1 MRITQFVDGITADF
15 IRYYETPFALASSSL
30 SSDRHREMAAP
41 GALHQEPIVEVIP
54 RYRPACDTIAQIT
67 DPQFSEFVANGLFDA
82 PKPYEH
88 QAEAIRRTMAGEHVV
103 VTAGTGSGKTE
114 CFLLPITL
122 RLMLEARRDG
132 WASYPRPA
140 PSQWFRA
147 DGSPFEAQ
155 RRGENPSERT
165 AAVRA
170 LVIYPMNALVEDQ
183 IRRLRSGLDSRN
195 ALTWLDTN
203 LGGNRFYF
211 GRYTGRTP
219 VPGDVTNKI
228 RMEEYR
234 RQCRAAWRTAESL
247 RDREAA
253 AIAAGSAES
262 LREVAK
268 ERTFVPRVGDAEMF
282 GRWDMIESP
291 PDILITNFSM
301 LNVMLMRQREEPMFR
316 ATREW
321 LESSEDN
328 HFTLV
333 VDELHMYRGT
343 SGSETALLLR
353 NVLDRLGLDGAR
365 RSQLRII
372 ATSASMGDDEAVA
385 RRFLAEFFG
394 ESSSSF
400 ALISGTRV
408 SEKGTPA
415 DVAAHAAAFEAYGAT
430 EMADPS
436 ALAQALGAADLDEA
450 LRNTGI
456 VGGMV
461 AGISEAAAKT
471 SEQTG
476 RPVLKG
482 ATTARYG
489 TLGDVLFPHLDPARA
504 RVALDGVVAAL
515 GTRDTSLAI
524 NRPVLATRLH
534 AFVRSFAG
542 GWACS
547 RSGCGCVQGADVA
560 RWVGQYFA
568 SPQLRCECGA
578 RVLQLL
584 YCQTCG
590 EAYLGGWVHERGG
603 AVEVLGTTPI
613 VKRRF
618 GDENLLAKTF
628 DQFRVF
634 GRKPPASF
642 PPPSKGHVYPDWHEA
657 RWDFA
662 KGRLLHGSDGGYVV
676 YNLAGKGSN
685 EAKAFPAL
693 PVTCAHCGTSSMGI
707 IQRKDKARA
716 AFDWATVRELSTG
729 LNKATQVYADALLER
744 LPSHHIGT
752 VEAKQLVV
760 FSDNRSDAA
769 TRSAG
774 IQLGREADLRRAIL
788 FRALTEYNEL
798 RGAARRLYERT
809 EMTPDLQAMR
819 ERLRAKNRQLWDAIE
834 DAREGGASEDLKG
847 KALSGIA
854 AFEAQ
859 GLTIDTVSRHIR
871 DAFLE
876 VGMNPGSIRLSAQ
889 AYKRA
894 RWALAFSKAGLGW
907 TESSAVPQDD
917 YDALRSRINSE
928 SKKSVIATIFD
939 GARRDLESIG
949 VAYVVPPKLESAPA
963 SLRSILV
970 GTVRILGKRR
980 RTLATYRGQYGNSAP
995 KVVKDF
1001 ISAHSGRVNVGPDEL
1016 VVNVQD
1022 LLGKA
1027 LDAGSWLL
1035 VAEEC
1040 ELRQFGSHFWRCRN
1054 CGEVHATDPDGVC
1067 TLCRKN
1073 DLERCDYY
1081 GPDAKDY
1088 YVALAQRQ
1096 SAYRLNCEELTG
1108 QTDFMDAQDRQRR
1121 FQGIF
1126 VRDSSGSG
1134 EAESPHFDGIDLLS
1148 VTTTMEAGVDIGSLD
1163 AVFLS
1168 NMPPQRFNY
1177 QQRVGRAGRAST
1189 PTSIALTLCRSRSH
1203 DDHFYRNPEAMTAAS
1218 PTQPYLSL
1226 DPTSSVIARRVVVA
1240 EALRRAF
1247 LEPDIGHGSGGD
1259 GEDDQ
1264 SLGSTH
1270 GSFGSVEGWAAARD
1284 AVIRH
1289 LATSDVAGI
1298 TATTV
1303 RGTPLEGSPEAAAFV
1318 SFVRDD
1324 LVKRIDGHVQEALRN
1339 KLGDLSLSLVLAQ
1352 AGELPLFGFPT
1363 QSRTLWLQRP
1373 MKGLDK
1379 SIQRDVRI
1387 AVGEFAPGNQVV
1399 RDKQVYESVG
1409 LVHYEGGVAPP
1420 NGAASA
1426 APFTPVH
1433 MSGALCPECGHLES
1447 DYVEGAACLVCAHS
1461 KMDKRNFVT
1470 PLGFRVDYGDEPEPY
1485 RLTIERPS
1493 RARTPRVTS
1502 VPTSPPTSWQN
1513 VNLRFGE
1520 GDIYIVN
1527 DNGGTGFSFV
1537 RVGSAK
1543 EEHIRDGLW
1552 SSAYRSEP
1560 PVQGLYSLTARTHTQ
1575 LLSVAPNP
1583 SVEEAFRL
1591 EPKSPEDLVW
1601 NGWVSLA
1608 HLVVVA
1614 ACEVLTIRPTEI
1626 EVDAYRLPGG
1636 QFGIYV
1642 ADALENG
1649 SGFAREMFSKRF
1661 GDIMRHITTV
1671 LATAYRAEA
1680 HESKCDSSCYD
1691 CLRDYG
1697 NAAVHGLLD
1706 WRAGLELAEILSGLP
1721 RTPPSLGYQNRAL
1734 NALILAHGSGYKI
1747 VERAGQFLLAYP
1759 DGSERPLISPFDRRD
1774 GITPHEIL
1782 RSPESAV
1789 LTLA

>member
-1 MRITQFVDGITADF
+1 MRISQFVDGITADF
-15 IRYYETPFALASSSL
+15 MRYYETPFALASSSL
-30 SSDRHREMAAP
+30 TADRHREMAAL
-41 GALHQEPIVEVIP
+41 GALHQEPIIEVIP
-54 RYRPACDTIAQIT
+54 RYRPASDTVAQII
-67 DPQFSEFVANGLFDA
+67 DAQFSEFVAKGLFDA

-114 CFLLPITL
+114 CFLLPIAL
-122 RLMLEARRDG
+122 RLMLEARREG
-132 WASYPRPA
+132 WASVPRPA

-147 DGSPFEAQ
+147 DGNPFEAQ
-155 RRGENPSERT
+155 RRGEDRSRR
-165 AAVRA
+165 AAAIRA

-183 IRRLRSGLDSRN
+183 IRRLRSGLDSRD
-195 ALTWLDTN
+195 ALSWLDAN

-219 VPGDVTNKI
+219 VPGDVTNKT
-228 RMEEYR
+228 RMQDYR
-234 RQCRAAWRTAESL
+234 RQCRAAWRNAESL
-247 RDREAA
+247 RVREAA
-253 AIAAGSAES
+253 AIAAGSDES
-262 LREVAK
+262 LREIAK

-282 GRWDMIESP
+282 GRWDMVESP

-301 LNVMLMRQREEPMFR
+301 LNVMLMRQREEPMFQ

-321 LESSEDN
+321 LEASRDN

-353 NVLDRLGLDGAR
+353 NVLDRLGLDGTR

-372 ATSASMGDDEAVA
+372 ATSASMGDDDAVA
-385 RRFLAEFFG
+385 RRFLGEFFG

-400 ALISGTRV
+400 ALVSGVRV
-408 SEKGTPA
+408 SEKGTPG
-415 DVAAHAAAFEAYGAT
+415 DIAAHAAAFEAYGAT
-430 EMADPS
+430 ETADPS
-436 ALAQALGAADLDEA
+436 ALAQALGAADLDVA
-450 LRNTGI
+450 LRSAGI
-456 VGGMV
+456 VGGMI
-461 AGISEAAAKT
+461 AGVSEAAAKT

-476 RPVLKG
+476 RPVLKD

-489 TLGDVLFPHLDPARA
+489 TLGYLFFPHLEPARA

-515 GTRDTSLAI
+515 GARDTSLAI

-534 AFVRSFAG
+534 SFVRSFAG

-547 RSGCGCVQGADVA
+547 RSGCQYAQGIDLA

-568 SPQLRCECGA
+568 SPQLRCDCGA

-590 EAYLGGWVHERGG
+590 EAYLGGWVHERGR
-603 AVEVLGTTPI
+603 AVEVLGTTPV

-642 PPPSKGHVYPDWHEA
+642 PPPSKAHVYPDWHESS
-657 RWDFA
+657 WDFA

-676 YNLAGKGSN
+676 YDLAGNGRDQ
-685 EAKAFPAL
+685 AKAFPAL
-693 PVTCAHCGTSSMGI
+693 PVSCAHCGTSSMGK
-707 IQRKDKARA
+707 IQRKDKARS

-729 LNKATQVYADALLER
+729 LNKATQVYVDALLER
-744 LPSHHIGT
+744 LPSNHTDG

-788 FRALTEYNEL
+788 LRALTDNNEL

-809 EMTPDLQAMR
+809 EMTPDLQALR
-819 ERLRAKNRQLWDAIE
+819 QRLRAKNRQLWDAIE
-834 DAREGGASEDLKG
+834 DAREGGASEDLKA
-847 KALSGIA
+847 KAISGIA
-854 AFEAQ
+854 AFEAE
-859 GLTIDTVSRHIR
+859 GLTIDTISRHIR
-871 DAFLE
+871 DGFLD

-889 AYKRA
+889 KYKRA
-894 RWALAFSKAGLGW
+894 RWALAFSKIGLGW
-907 TESSAVPQDD
+907 TESSAVPKND
-917 YDALRSRINSE
+917 YDDLRSRINSE
-928 SKKSVIATIFD
+928 SQKNVIETIFD
-939 GARRDLESIG
+939 GARRDLDSIG
-949 VAYVVPPKLESAPA
+949 VAYVVPPNLESAPA
-963 SLRSILV
+963 SLRSILI
-970 GTVRILGKRR
+970 GAIRILGKRR
-980 RTLATYRGQYGNSAP
+980 RTSATYHGQYGDSAP
-995 KVVKDF
+995 KFLKDY
-1001 ISAHSGRVNVGPDEL
+1001 ITAHSGRVNIAPDEL
-1016 VVNVQD
+1016 IADVQG

-1035 VAEEC
+1035 LAEEC

-1054 CGEVHATDPDGVC
+1054 CGEAHATDPDGVC

-1073 DLERCDYY
+1073 DFERCNYN
-1081 GPDAKDY
+1081 GADANDY

-1096 SAYRLNCEELTG
+1096 AAYRLNCEELTG

-1126 VRDSSGSG
+1126 LDDSSGSG
-1134 EAESPHFDGIDLLS
+1134 NAESPRFDGIDLLS

-1203 DDHFYRNPEAMTAAS
+1203 DDHFYRNPEAMTAAP

-1226 DPTSSVIARRVVVA
+1226 DPASSVIARRVVVA
-1240 EALRRAF
+1240 EALRRVF
-1247 LEPDIGHGSGGD
+1247 LEPDIGDGCDAGD
-1259 GEDDQ
+1259 DDQ

-1270 GSFGSVEGWAAARD
+1270 GSFGSVERWKAARD

-1289 LATSDVAGI
+1289 LATVDVAGI
-1298 TATTV
+1298 AGTTV
-1303 RGTPLEGSPEAAAFV
+1303 RGTPLEGSPEATAFV
-1318 SFVRDD
+1318 AFVRDE
-1324 LVKRIDGHVQEALRN
+1324 LVQRIDHHVQTALTN
-1339 KLGDLSLSLVLAQ
+1339 KLGDLPLSLVLAQ

-1373 MKGLDK
+1373 MKDVDK

-1399 RDKQVYESVG
+1399 RDKHVYESVG
-1409 LVHYEGGVAPP
+1409 LVHYEGGVAPR
-1420 NGAASA
+1420 NGAAST

-1433 MSGALCPECGHLES
+1433 MSGALCPECGHLEIN
-1447 DYVEGAACLVCAHS
+1447 YVEGFACRVCGHS
-1461 KMDKRNFVT
+1461 TMDERNLVT
-1470 PLGFRVDYGDEPEPY
+1470 PLGFRVDYDAEPEPY
-1485 RLTIERPS
+1485 RLNIERPS

-1502 VPTSPPTSWQN
+1502 VPTSPPTSWHN

-1527 DNGGTGFSFV
+1527 DNGGIGFSFV

-1543 EEHIRDGLW
+1543 EDHMRDGLW
-1552 SSAYRSEP
+1552 LAAYRSEP
-1560 PVQGLYSLTARTHTQ
+1560 PVPGIYSLTARTHTQ

-1583 SVEEAFRL
+1583 SIEATFRL
-1591 EPKSPEDLVW
+1591 EAKSHEDLVW

-1649 SGFAREMFSKRF
+1649 SGFAREIFRNRF

-1671 LATAYRAEA
+1671 LAAAYRAEA
-1680 HESKCDSSCYD
+1680 HDSKCDSSCYD

-1721 RTPPSLGYQNRAL
+1721 RTPPSAGYQNRAL
-1734 NALILAHGSGYKI
+1734 SALTLAHGSGYKI
-1747 VERAGQFLLAYP
+1747 KERAALFVLVYP
-1759 DGSERPLISPFDRRD
+1759 DGSERPLISPFDRGE
-1774 GITPHEIL
+1774 GITPHQIL

-1789 LTLA
+1789 PTLA